1 MDCAPTRAQRKQEP
15 APLCPLCHC
24 PGCGD
29 GWRFVKR
36 QAKVASDGSLEWAE
50 GFWRPRVR
58 CSNPECPMRSWT
70 IYEEQGYPHR
80 TFPPAVASTAIAEF
94 VVRGE
99 VSLAAVAE
107 HWGCSMRTV
116 TRWVGW
122 ICGLMTVTELTR
134 ACWAQDPSGM
144 PPPLG
149 RADQDPLPPEA
160 GVARWRSQLALVA
173 SLVALFE
180 WLARL
185 CRTQGVPLEDGP
197 GLGTLLRH
205 QFDRFRRV
213 CWMIR
218 SSPPLHFD
226 GLSPTGRLEP

>member
-1 MDCAPTRAQRKQEP
+1 MDCAPTRAQCKEET

-24 PGCGD
+24 PGCWD

-36 QAKVASDGSLEWAE
+36 QAKVASDGSLEWVE
-50 GFWRPRVR
+50 GFWRPRAR
-58 CSNPECPMRSWT
+58 CRTRGCPMRSWT
-70 IYEEQGYPHR
+70 ILEEQGYPHR
-80 TFPPAVASTAIAEF
+80 TFPPAVAAAAIAEF
-94 VVRGE
+94 VICGE

-107 HWGCSMRTV
+107 HWGCSIRTV

-122 ICGLMTVTELTR
+122 ICGLMTAIELTR
-134 ACWAQDPSGM
+134 VCWAQDPSGM
-144 PPPLG
+144 PPPFG
-149 RADQDPLPPEA
+149 GADQDPVPPET
-160 GVARWRSQLALVA
+160 GVALWRSQLALVE
-173 SLVALFE
+173 SLATLFE

-185 CRTQGVPLEDGP
+185 CREQGVPLEDGP
-197 GLGTLLRH
+197 GLGALLRH

-226 GLSPTGRLEP
+226 GLSPDG